1 MGDEVPKKS
10 KKVRKGGY
18 TPGERLASGVH
29 SEPDARSIN
38 AGVWASERRSIVSR
52 NGGRDNDIKSVMS
65 NERDLVLVKRLLNL
79 IREKLNPVES

>member
-1 MGDEVPKKS
+1 M
-10 KKVRKGGY
+10 
-18 TPGERLASGVH
+18 H
-29 SEPDARSIN
+29 SEPDAGSIN